1 MIGQINVKSIHKE
14 LIVLKLIK
22 PLLKVQIK
30 LNVIMQPLLKSITE
44 FLEQPYPLSQEQI
57 SFYQKNRF
65 IKLKSVLNQETVEFF
80 NNAITKQVNEMNQEQ
95 TALDERTTYGKA
107 FLQLFNLWLV
117 SPTVKELIFSKRIA
131 KIAADLMEVNGVR
144 LYHDQALFKE
154 GGGGITPWH
163 ADQYYWPLETDKTI
177 TAWIP
182 LQETPLEMGPLEF
195 SAGSH
200 TIVEGRELEIGDE
213 SEEIIQ
219 KKLRV
224 TDFKHVVEAFDVGEI
239 SFHSGWVFHRAG
251 ANITDEMRKVMT
263 IIYMDK
269 DMILKNPENKN
280 QIHDWNTWCPG
291 VKVGEIV
298 NSPINPILYSK

>member
-1 MIGQINVKSIHKE
+1 MLALPTSIAE
-14 LIVLKLIK
+14 VLDE
-22 PLLKVQIK
+22 PY
-30 LNVIMQPLLKSITE
+30 SIT
-44 FLEQPYPLSQEQI
+44 QKQI
-57 SFYQKNRF
+57 DFYQKNRY
-65 IKLKSVLNQETVEFF
+65 IKLKNVISPEAIAYF
-80 NNAITKQVNEMNQEQ
+80 NEAITQQVNAMNREQ
-95 TALDERTTYGKA
+95 TALEDRTTYGKA
-107 FLQLFNLWLV
+107 FLQLFNLWLE
-117 SPTVKELIFSKRIA
+117 SPIIKELIFSKRVA
-131 KIAADLMEVNGVR
+131 KIAADLMQVDGVR

-163 ADQYYWPLETDKTI
+163 ADQYYWPLETDKTV

-182 LQETPLEMGPLEF
+182 LQETPIEMGPLEF

-213 SEEIIQ
+213 SEELIQ

-224 TDFKHVVEAFDVGEI
+224 TDFKHVIEPFDLGEI

-251 ANITDEMRKVMT
+251 ANVTNQMRKVMT

-291 VKVGEIV
+291 ATVGEII
-298 NSPINPILYSK
+298 NSPLNPILFSK